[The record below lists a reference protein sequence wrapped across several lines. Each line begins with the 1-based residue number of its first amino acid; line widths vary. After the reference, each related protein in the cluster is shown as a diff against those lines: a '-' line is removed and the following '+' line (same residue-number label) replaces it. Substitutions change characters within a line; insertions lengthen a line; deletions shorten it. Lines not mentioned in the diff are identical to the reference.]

1 MDGGPKKKAQANSF
15 NAIVKR
21 TLTAKRQRKTPLR
34 SSSSS
39 NDGDSNLV
47 RRIIG
52 KGFEDYLL
60 TALLDE

>member
-21 TLTAKRQRKTPLR
+21 TLTARRQRKTPLQ
-34 SSSSS
+34 SSSS

-47 RRIIG
+47 WRIIG
-52 KGFEDYLL
+52 KGFEDYIL